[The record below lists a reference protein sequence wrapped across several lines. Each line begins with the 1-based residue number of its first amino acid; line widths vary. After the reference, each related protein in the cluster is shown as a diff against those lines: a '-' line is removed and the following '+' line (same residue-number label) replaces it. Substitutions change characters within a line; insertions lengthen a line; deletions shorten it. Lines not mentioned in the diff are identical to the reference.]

1 MHKLNLMRPSYS
13 SNTLSLNTT
22 FLPFSHD
29 YKMTSA
35 SPEVEKLNRSSPYT
49 HPIKHEQRQ
58 DLTQPHLL
66 EVFLNL
72 MADLVLNAHH
82 PLPMVSALQS
92 GNQ

>member
-35 SPEVEKLNRSSPYT
+35 SPEVEKLNCSSPD
-49 HPIKHEQRQ
+49 ESM
-58 DLTQPHLL
+58 LTLI
-66 EVFLNL
+66 
-72 MADLVLNAHH
+72 
-82 PLPMVSALQS
+82 QS
-92 GNQ
+92 NTNKGKI